1 MADSSQ
7 LTILIVEDSRLAR
20 LELTTLLKD
29 CPDVRLLGEA
39 ADVPAARQAIE
50 KLQPDLLLLDI
61 QMPGEDGFALLDQ
74 LEQPPLVIFT
84 TAYDAMAL
92 RSYDYDAVD
101 YLVKPLELAR
111 LQQALDKARTRRAQA
126 TLEVS
131 PEPLG
136 DDDKVLLQDGERC
149 SFVALR
155 HIQQIRSQGNYCQAC
170 FAGQQLMLHGSLAQ
184 LEQRLPPRLFF
195 RANRQQLVN
204 VHHIVEVEV
213 LPNGSYQVTLA
224 STDGK
229 GRGDVVELS
238 RRHGARF
245 RQLFGL

>member
-1 MADSSQ
+1 MAELLS
-7 LTILIVEDSRLAR
+7 ILMVEDSRLAR
-20 LELTTLLKD
+20 LELTTLLKE

-39 ADVPAARQAIE
+39 ADVPAALEAIE
-50 KLQPDLLLLDI
+50 KLKPDLLLLDV

-111 LQQALDKARTRRAQA
+111 LQQALDKARARRQQSV
-126 TLEVS
+126 T
-131 PEPLG
+131 EPPVTALTA
-136 DDDKVLLQDGERC
+136 DDQVLLQDGERC
-149 SFVALR
+149 FFVALS
-155 HIQQIRSQGNYCQAC
+155 QIKQLRSQGNYYQAC
-170 FAGQQLMLHGSLAQ
+170 FGNQQLLVHGSLAQ

-204 VHHIVEVEV
+204 VKHICAVDV
-213 LPNGSYQVTLA
+213 LLNGSYQLTL
-224 STDGK
+224 TDGE
-229 GRGDVVELS
+229 VVELS